1 MSCVTI
7 GPRETTISQTR
18 HLYFSVEMVKETL
31 TTNHTNKHKIT
42 KPCKE
47 RDMGLCKVIIRFFGL
62 IRKIRE
68 YLPEEVSIELGY
80 RGVVLKELKVWL
92 DWTVRMNSR

>member
-1 MSCVTI
+1 
-7 GPRETTISQTR
+7 
-18 HLYFSVEMVKETL
+18 
-31 TTNHTNKHKIT
+31 
-42 KPCKE
+42 
-47 RDMGLCKVIIRFFGL
+47 MGLCKVIIRFFGL

-92 DWTVRMNSR
+92 DWMVRMNSR